1 MLTTL
6 ELVTN
11 SEYYAQHSKLEEA
24 VSCLDNIYSAKT
36 LFAIF
41 VFSTAVREWNKTENH
56 VEAIE
61 EQVEGKI
68 TFDNPQQWS
77 PN

>member
-1 MLTTL
+1 MLTTS

-11 SEYYAQHSKLEEA
+11 SEYYAQHSTLEEA

-41 VFSTAVREWNKTENH
+41 IFSTAVREWNKTENH
-56 VEAIE
+56 VEPIE